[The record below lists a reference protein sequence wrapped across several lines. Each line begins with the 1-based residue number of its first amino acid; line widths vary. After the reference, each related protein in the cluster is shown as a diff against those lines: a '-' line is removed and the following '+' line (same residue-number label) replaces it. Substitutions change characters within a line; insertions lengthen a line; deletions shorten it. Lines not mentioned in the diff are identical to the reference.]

1 LTTSRNPTIYQ
12 GCFGFPPTVSGK
24 TYMIVAVP
32 KETYPEEKRIALI
45 PPTVPTLTKAG
56 LEVVIEAGAGEGANI
71 RDEDF
76 EAQGAR
82 VEPDRHQLL
91 SQADIVL
98 MVRGPGSDPDFPAA
112 DLDALKE
119 GAALIALLEP
129 LAEPATMKELAGRKL
144 TVFAMEL
151 MPRTTRAQSMDALS
165 SMATIA
171 GYKAVL
177 AAADAS
183 PKIFPMLMT
192 AAGTITPARVFV
204 LGAGVAGLQAIATA
218 RRLGAVV
225 EAFDIRPAVKEEV
238 ESLGAKFVQLELD
251 TEEAQD
257 SGGYAATQ
265 SEDFY
270 RRQQEL
276 MAERI
281 KDSDVVIT
289 TAAVPGKK
297 SPVLIPEEVVAGMR
311 VGSVIVDLAAEKGGN
326 CAVTQPGKKIVHQGV
341 IVIGP
346 INLSAEVPVHA
357 SQMYAKNISTFLLHV
372 IKEGKLDLDM
382 EDEII
387 KGALVSYEGRLVHEA
402 VLGALEKEE

>member
-1 LTTSRNPTIYQ
+1 
-12 GCFGFPPTVSGK
+12 
-24 TYMIVAVP
+24 MIVAVA
-32 KETYPEEKRIALI
+32 KETYPEEKRVALI
-45 PPTVPTLTKAG
+45 PSTVPALTKVG
-56 LEVVIEAGAGEGANI
+56 LEVVVQAGAGEGANHQ
-71 RDEDF
+71 DTDF

-82 VEPDRHQLL
+82 VEPDRNRLL

-98 MVRGPGSDPDFPAA
+98 MVRGPGAHKDFSVQ
-112 DLDALKE
+112 DLDSLKDQ
-119 GAALIALLEP
+119 ATLIGFLEP
-129 LAEPATMKELAGRKL
+129 LAEPLVMKELAARKL

-183 PKIFPMLMT
+183 PKLFPMFMT

-204 LGAGVAGLQAIATA
+204 LGAGVAGLQAIATS

-238 ESLGAKFVQLELD
+238 ESLGAKFVQLELETD
-251 TEEAQD
+251 EAQD
-257 SGGYAATQ
+257 SGGYATAQ

-276 MAERI
+276 MAQRI
-281 KDSDVVIT
+281 QHSDVVIT

-297 SPVLIPEEVVAGMR
+297 SPVLISKEVVSGMR
-311 VGSVIVDLAAEKGGN
+311 PGSVVVDLAAEKGGN
-326 CAVTQPGKKIVHQGV
+326 CAVTLPGKKIVHQGV

-346 INLSAEVPVHA
+346 LNLAAEVPVHA
-357 SQMYAKNISTFLLHV
+357 SQMYAKNISTFLLNMV
-372 IKEGKLDLDM
+372 KEGELELDM
-382 EDEII
+382 EDEIT
-387 KGALVSYEGRLVHEA
+387 KGAMVAHGGQVVHEG
-402 VLGALEKEE
+402 VLSALEKEEK

>member
-1 LTTSRNPTIYQ
+1 ML
-12 GCFGFPPTVSGK
+12 
-24 TYMIVAVP
+24 VAIP
-32 KETYPEEKRIALI
+32 KEIYPGERRVALI
-45 PPTVPTLTKAG
+45 PPTVPALIKAG
-56 LEVVIEAGAGEGANI
+56 LEVAIEAGAGEAANSP
-71 RDEDF
+71 DNAY

-82 VEPDRHQLL
+82 VEQDRHRLL
-91 SQADIVL
+91 AQADIVL
-98 MVRGPGSDPDFPAA
+98 MVRGPGSYPDFPSA

-119 GAALIALLEP
+119 GSTLISFTEP
-129 LAEPATMKELAGRKL
+129 LAQPEIMKELAERKL
-144 TVFAMEL
+144 TVFSMEL

-183 PKIFPMLMT
+183 PKLFPMFMT
-192 AAGTITPARVFV
+192 AAGTITPSRVFV

-238 ESLGAKFVQLELD
+238 ESLGAKFVQLELE

-257 SGGYAATQ
+257 SGGYAKAQ

-281 KDSDVVIT
+281 KNSDVVIT

-297 SPVLIPEEVVAGMR
+297 SPVLISEEVVASMR
-311 VGSVIVDLAAEKGGN
+311 PGSVIVDIAADKGGN
-326 CAVTQPGKKIVHQGV
+326 CAVTKPGEKIVHKGV

-346 INLSAEVPVHA
+346 LNIPAAVPVHA
-357 SQMYAKNISTFLLHV
+357 SQMYAKNISTFLLHLV
-372 IKEGKLDLDM
+372 KEGKLELDLD
-382 EDEII
+382 DEIT
-387 KGALVSYEGRLVHEA
+387 KGAMVAHGGKLVHQA
-402 VLGALEKEE
+402 VLDALGK

>member
-1 LTTSRNPTIYQ
+1 ML
-12 GCFGFPPTVSGK
+12 
-24 TYMIVAVP
+24 VAVP
-32 KETYPEEKRIALI
+32 KEIYPGERRIALI
-45 PPTVPTLTKAG
+45 PQSLPALTKAG
-56 LEVVIEAGAGEGANI
+56 LEVVIEAGAGEGINSKDA
-71 RDEDF
+71 DF

-82 VEPDRHQLL
+82 VEQDRHRLL

-119 GAALIALLEP
+119 GTTLISFTEP
-129 LAEPATMKELAGRKL
+129 LAQPEIMKKLAERKL
-144 TVFAMEL
+144 TVFSMEL

-183 PKIFPMLMT
+183 PKLFPMFMT
-192 AAGTITPARVFV
+192 AAGTITPSRVFI

-225 EAFDIRPAVKEEV
+225 EAFDIRPVVKEEV
-238 ESLGAKFVQLELD
+238 ESLGAKFVQLEMD
-251 TEEAQD
+251 ADEAQD
-257 SGGYAATQ
+257 SGGYATAQ

-281 KDSDVVIT
+281 KNSDVVIT

-297 SPVLIPEEVVAGMR
+297 SPVLISEEVVAGMR
-311 VGSVIVDLAAEKGGN
+311 PGSVIVDIAADKGGN
-326 CAVTQPGKKIVHQGV
+326 CAVTKPGEKIV
-341 IVIGP
+341 
-346 INLSAEVPVHA
+346 
-357 SQMYAKNISTFLLHV
+357 
-372 IKEGKLDLDM
+372 
-382 EDEII
+382 
-387 KGALVSYEGRLVHEA
+387 
-402 VLGALEKEE
+402 

>member
-1 LTTSRNPTIYQ
+1 
-12 GCFGFPPTVSGK
+12 
-24 TYMIVAVP
+24 
-32 KETYPEEKRIALI
+32 
-45 PPTVPTLTKAG
+45 
-56 LEVVIEAGAGEGANI
+56 
-71 RDEDF
+71 
-76 EAQGAR
+76 
-82 VEPDRHQLL
+82 
-91 SQADIVL
+91 
-98 MVRGPGSDPDFPAA
+98 
-112 DLDALKE
+112 
-119 GAALIALLEP
+119 
-129 LAEPATMKELAGRKL
+129 MKELAARKL
-144 TVFAMEL
+144 TVFSMEL

-183 PKIFPMLMT
+183 PKLFPMFMT

-238 ESLGAKFVQLELD
+238 ESLGAKFVQLELE

-257 SGGYAATQ
+257 AGGYATAQ

-281 KDSDVVIT
+281 KNSDVVIT

-297 SPVLIPEEVVAGMR
+297 SPVLISEEVVAGMR
-311 VGSVIVDLAAEKGGN
+311 TGSVIIDLAAEKGGN
-326 CAVTQPGKKIVHQGV
+326 CAVTKPGEKIVHQGV

-346 INLSAEVPVHA
+346 VNLPAEVPVHA
-357 SQMYAKNISTFLLHV
+357 SQMYAKNISTFLLHM
-372 IKEGKLDLDM
+372 IKEGKLELDM
-382 EDEII
+382 EDEIT
-387 KGALVSYEGRLVHEA
+387 KGAMVAHGGQLVHEA
-402 VLGALEKEE
+402 VLSALEKEK

>member
-1 LTTSRNPTIYQ
+1 ML
-12 GCFGFPPTVSGK
+12 
-24 TYMIVAVP
+24 VAVP
-32 KETYPEEKRIALI
+32 KEIYPGERRVALI
-45 PPTVPTLTKAG
+45 PQTVPSLIKAG
-56 LEVVIEAGAGEGANI
+56 LEVVIEAGAGESANSPD
-71 RDEDF
+71 RDF
-76 EAQGAR
+76 EVQGAR
-82 VEPDRHQLL
+82 IEKDRHSLL
-91 SQADIVL
+91 AQADIVL
-98 MVRGPGSDPDFPAA
+98 MVRGPGSYPEFPTA
-112 DLDALKE
+112 DLDALRD
-119 GAALIALLEP
+119 GSVLISFTEP
-129 LAEPATMKELAGRKL
+129 LAQPEIMKDLAERKL
-144 TVFAMEL
+144 TVFSMEL

-165 SMATIA
+165 SMATIS

-183 PKIFPMLMT
+183 PKLFPMFMT

-238 ESLGAKFVQLELD
+238 ESLGAKFIQLELE
-251 TEEAQD
+251 TQEAQD
-257 SGGYAATQ
+257 SGGYAKAQ

-281 KDSDVVIT
+281 KNSDVVIT

-297 SPVLIPEEVVAGMR
+297 SPVLISEEVVDSMR
-311 VGSVIVDLAAEKGGN
+311 PGSVIVDIAADKGGN
-326 CAVTQPGKKIVHQGV
+326 CAVTKPGEKIIHKGV

-346 INLSAEVPVHA
+346 LNIPAQVPVHA
-357 SQMYAKNISTFLLHV
+357 SQMYAKNISTFLLHMV
-372 IKEGKLDLDM
+372 KEGKLELNL

-387 KGALVSYEGRLVHEA
+387 KGAMVAHGGKLVHQA
-402 VLGALEKEE
+402 VLNALGK

>member
-1 LTTSRNPTIYQ
+1 
-12 GCFGFPPTVSGK
+12 
-24 TYMIVAVP
+24 
-32 KETYPEEKRIALI
+32 
-45 PPTVPTLTKAG
+45 
-56 LEVVIEAGAGEGANI
+56 
-71 RDEDF
+71 
-76 EAQGAR
+76 
-82 VEPDRHQLL
+82 
-91 SQADIVL
+91 

-119 GAALIALLEP
+119 GATLIAFLEP
-129 LAEPATMKELAGRKL
+129 LAEPVIMKELAARKL
-144 TVFAMEL
+144 TVFSMEL

-183 PKIFPMLMT
+183 PKLFPMFMT

-238 ESLGAKFVQLELD
+238 ESLGAKFVQLELEA
-251 TEEAQD
+251 EEAQD
-257 SGGYAATQ
+257 SGGYATAQ

-270 RRQQEL
+270 QRQQEL

-281 KDSDVVIT
+281 KNSDVVIT

-297 SPVLIPEEVVAGMR
+297 SPVLISEEVVAGMR
-311 VGSVIVDLAAEKGGN
+311 TGSVIIDLAAEKGGN
-326 CAVTQPGKKIVHQGV
+326 CAVTKAGEKIVHQGV

-346 INLSAEVPVHA
+346 VNLSAEVPVHA
-357 SQMYAKNISTFLLHV
+357 SQMYAKNISTFLLHM
-372 IKEGKLDLDM
+372 IKEGKLVLDM
-382 EDEII
+382 ADEIT
-387 KGALVSYEGRLVHEA
+387 KGAMVAHGGQLLHEA
-402 VLGALEKEE
+402 VLSALEKEE

>member
-1 LTTSRNPTIYQ
+1 
-12 GCFGFPPTVSGK
+12 
-24 TYMIVAVP
+24 MIVAVP
-32 KETYPEEKRIALI
+32 KETFPGEKRIALNSQ
-45 PPTVPTLTKAG
+45 TVPALTKAG
-56 LEVVIEAGAGEGANI
+56 LEVIVEAGAGEGANI
-71 RDEDF
+71 KDADF

-82 VEPDRHQLL
+82 VEPDRHRLL

-98 MVRGPGSDPDFPAA
+98 MVRGPGSHPDFPAA

-119 GAALIALLEP
+119 GATLIAFLEP
-129 LAEPATMKELAGRKL
+129 LAEPAVMKELAARKL
-144 TVFAMEL
+144 TVFSMEL

-183 PKIFPMLMT
+183 PKLFPMFMT

-238 ESLGAKFVQLELD
+238 ESLGAKFVQLELEA
-251 TEEAQD
+251 EEAQD
-257 SGGYAATQ
+257 AGGYATAQ

-281 KDSDVVIT
+281 KNSDVVIT

-297 SPVLIPEEVVAGMR
+297 SPVLISEEVVAGMR
-311 VGSVIVDLAAEKGGN
+311 TGSVIIDLAAEKGGN
-326 CAVTQPGKKIVHQGV
+326 CAVTKPGEKIVHQGV

-346 INLSAEVPVHA
+346 VNLSAEVPVHA
-357 SQMYAKNISTFLLHV
+357 SQMYAKNISTFLLHM

-382 EDEII
+382 EDEIT
-387 KGALVSYEGRLVHEA
+387 KGAMVAHGGQLLHEA
-402 VLGALEKEE
+402 VLSALEKEE

>member
-1 LTTSRNPTIYQ
+1 
-12 GCFGFPPTVSGK
+12 
-24 TYMIVAVP
+24 MIVAVP
-32 KETYPEEKRIALI
+32 KETFPGEKRIALNSQ
-45 PPTVPTLTKAG
+45 TVPALTKAG
-56 LEVVIEAGAGEGANI
+56 LEVIVEAGAGEGANI
-71 RDEDF
+71 KDADF

-82 VEPDRHQLL
+82 VEPDRHRLL

-119 GAALIALLEP
+119 GATLIAFLEP
-129 LAEPATMKELAGRKL
+129 LAEPAIMKELAARKL
-144 TVFAMEL
+144 TVFSMEL

-183 PKIFPMLMT
+183 PKLFPMFMT

-238 ESLGAKFVQLELD
+238 ESLGAKFVQLELE

-257 SGGYAATQ
+257 AGGYATAQ

-281 KDSDVVIT
+281 KNSDVVIT

-297 SPVLIPEEVVAGMR
+297 SPVLISEEVVAGMR
-311 VGSVIVDLAAEKGGN
+311 TGSVIIDLAAEKGGN
-326 CAVTQPGKKIVHQGV
+326 CAVTKPGEKIVHQGV

-346 INLSAEVPVHA
+346 VNLPAEVPVHA
-357 SQMYAKNISTFLLHV
+357 SQMYAKNISTFLLHM
-372 IKEGKLDLDM
+372 IKEGKLELDM
-382 EDEII
+382 EDEIT
-387 KGALVSYEGRLVHEA
+387 KGAMVAHGGQLVHEA
-402 VLGALEKEE
+402 VLSALEKEK

>member
-1 LTTSRNPTIYQ
+1 ML
-12 GCFGFPPTVSGK
+12 
-24 TYMIVAVP
+24 VAVP
-32 KETYPEEKRIALI
+32 KEIYPGERRVALI
-45 PPTVPTLTKAG
+45 PQTVPALIKAG
-56 LEVVIEAGAGEGANI
+56 LEVAIEAGAGEGVNSPDKAY
-71 RDEDF
+71 ED
-76 EAQGAR
+76 QGAR
-82 VEPDRHQLL
+82 VEGDRQSLL
-91 SQADIVL
+91 AQADIVL
-98 MVRGPGSDPDFPAA
+98 MVRGPGSYPDFPAA

-119 GAALIALLEP
+119 GSILISFTEP
-129 LAEPATMKELAGRKL
+129 LAQPEIMQELAERKL
-144 TVFAMEL
+144 TVFSMEL

-183 PKIFPMLMT
+183 PKLFPMFMT
-192 AAGTITPARVFV
+192 AAGTITPSRVFV

-238 ESLGAKFVQLELD
+238 ESLGAKFIQLELE
-251 TEEAQD
+251 TQEAQD
-257 SGGYAATQ
+257 AGGYAKAQ

-281 KDSDVVIT
+281 KNSDVVIT

-297 SPVLIPEEVVAGMR
+297 SPVLISEEVVASMR
-311 VGSVIVDLAAEKGGN
+311 PGSVIVDIAAEKGGN
-326 CAVTQPGKKIVHQGV
+326 CAVTKPGEKIAHKGV

-346 INLSAEVPVHA
+346 LNISAEVPVHA
-357 SQMYAKNISTFLLHV
+357 SQMYAKNISTFLLHM
-372 IKEGKLDLDM
+372 IKEGKVEVDL
-382 EDEII
+382 EDEIT
-387 KGALVSYEGRLVHEA
+387 KGALVAHGGKVVHQA
-402 VLGALEKEE
+402 VMDALGK

>member
-1 LTTSRNPTIYQ
+1 ML
-12 GCFGFPPTVSGK
+12 
-24 TYMIVAVP
+24 VAVP
-32 KETYPEEKRIALI
+32 KEIYPGERRVALI
-45 PPTVPTLTKAG
+45 PQTVPSLIKAG
-56 LEVVIEAGAGEGANI
+56 LEVVIEAGAGESANSPD
-71 RDEDF
+71 RDF
-76 EAQGAR
+76 EVQGAR
-82 VEPDRHQLL
+82 IEKDRHSLL
-91 SQADIVL
+91 AQADIVL
-98 MVRGPGSDPDFPAA
+98 MVRGPGSYPEFPTA
-112 DLDALKE
+112 DLDALKD
-119 GAALIALLEP
+119 GSVLISFTEP
-129 LAEPATMKELAGRKL
+129 LAQPEIMKDLAERKL
-144 TVFAMEL
+144 TVFSMEL

-165 SMATIA
+165 SMATIS

-183 PKIFPMLMT
+183 PKLFPMFMT

-238 ESLGAKFVQLELD
+238 ESLGAKFIQLELE
-251 TEEAQD
+251 TQEAQD
-257 SGGYAATQ
+257 SGGYAKAQ

-281 KDSDVVIT
+281 KNSDVVIT

-297 SPVLIPEEVVAGMR
+297 SPVLISEEVVDSMR
-311 VGSVIVDLAAEKGGN
+311 PGSVIVDIAADKGGN
-326 CAVTQPGKKIVHQGV
+326 CAVTKPGEKIIHKGV

-346 INLSAEVPVHA
+346 LNIPAQVPVHA
-357 SQMYAKNISTFLLHV
+357 SQMYAKNISTFLLHMV
-372 IKEGKLDLDM
+372 KEGKLELNL

-387 KGALVSYEGRLVHEA
+387 KGAMVAHGGKLVHQA
-402 VLGALEKEE
+402 VLNALGK

>member
-1 LTTSRNPTIYQ
+1 
-12 GCFGFPPTVSGK
+12 
-24 TYMIVAVP
+24 MIVAVP

-45 PPTVPTLTKAG
+45 PQALPALTKAG
-56 LEVVIEAGAGEGANI
+56 LEVVVQAGAGDGINCQ
-71 RDEDF
+71 DKDF
-76 EAQGAR
+76 EVEGAR
-82 VEPDRHQLL
+82 VEVDRHRLL

-98 MVRGPGSDPDFPAA
+98 MVRGPGAHKEFPAQ
-112 DLDALKE
+112 DLDSLKD
-119 GAALIALLEP
+119 GAVLIGFLEP
-129 LAEPATMKELAGRKL
+129 LAELGIMEELASRKL
-144 TVFAMEL
+144 TAFAMEL

-183 PKIFPMLMT
+183 PKLFPMFMT

-251 TEEAQD
+251 AEEAQD
-257 SGGYAATQ
+257 SGGYATAQ

-276 MAERI
+276 MAQRI
-281 KDSDVVIT
+281 QNSDVVIT

-297 SPVLIPEEVVAGMR
+297 SPVLISEEVIGGMR
-311 VGSVIVDLAAEKGGN
+311 PGSVVVDLAAEKGGN
-326 CAVTQPGKKIVHQGV
+326 CAVTEPGKRIVHRGV
-341 IVIGP
+341 TVIGP
-346 INLSAEVPVHA
+346 MNIPSEVPVHA
-357 SQMYAKNISTFLLHV
+357 SQMYAKNISTFLLNMV
-372 IKEGKLDLDM
+372 KEGKLELDM
-382 EDEII
+382 EDEITI
-387 KGALVSYEGRLVHEA
+387 GAMVTHDGRVLHEA
-402 VLGALEKEE
+402 VLAALERENK

>member
-1 LTTSRNPTIYQ
+1 
-12 GCFGFPPTVSGK
+12 
-24 TYMIVAVP
+24 MIVAVP
-32 KETYPEEKRIALI
+32 KETYPEEQRIALI
-45 PPTVPTLTKAG
+45 PQAVPALTKAG
-56 LEVVIEAGAGEGANI
+56 LEVVIEAGAGEGINSQ
-71 RDEDF
+71 DGDF

-82 VEPDRHQLL
+82 VEPDRNRLL

-98 MVRGPGSDPDFPAA
+98 MVRGPGAHREFPAA
-112 DLDALKE
+112 DLDSLKE
-119 GAALIALLEP
+119 GTALIGLLEP
-129 LAEPATMKELAGRKL
+129 LAEPEVMKELAGRKL

-177 AAADAS
+177 AAADAA
-183 PKIFPMLMT
+183 PKLFPMFMT
-192 AAGTITPARVFV
+192 AAGTVTASRVFV

-238 ESLGAKFVQLELD
+238 ESLGAKFVQLELE

-257 SGGYAATQ
+257 SGGYATAQ

-281 KDSDVVIT
+281 KASDVVIT

-297 SPVLIPEEVVAGMR
+297 SPVLISEEVVGGMR
-311 VGSVIVDLAAEKGGN
+311 PGAVIVDLAAEKGGN
-326 CAVTQPGKKIVHQGV
+326 CAVTEPGKKIVYQGV
-341 IVIGP
+341 TVIGP
-346 INLSAEVPVHA
+346 MNVPSEVPVHA
-357 SQMYAKNISTFLLHV
+357 SQMYAKNISTFLLHMV
-372 IKEGKLDLDM
+372 KEGKLELDM
-382 EDEII
+382 EDEIT
-387 KGALVSYEGRLVHEA
+387 KGAMVAHQGQVVHEA
-402 VLGALEKEE
+402 VLAALEKEN

>member
-1 LTTSRNPTIYQ
+1 
-12 GCFGFPPTVSGK
+12 
-24 TYMIVAVP
+24 MIVAVP

-45 PPTVPTLTKAG
+45 PQAIPALTKVG
-56 LEVVIEAGAGEGANI
+56 LEVVVEAGAGEGANI
-71 RDEDF
+71 KDEDF

-82 VEPDRHQLL
+82 VEQDRQRLL
-91 SQADIVL
+91 SQADVVL
-98 MVRGPGSDPDFPAA
+98 MVRGPGSHDDFPAA
-112 DLDALKE
+112 DLDVLKE
-119 GAALIALLEP
+119 GTVLIAFLEP
-129 LAEPATMKELAGRKL
+129 LAAPATMKELADRKL

-183 PKIFPMLMT
+183 PKLFPMFMT

-204 LGAGVAGLQAIATA
+204 LGAGVAGLQAIASA

-225 EAFDIRPAVKEEV
+225 EAFDIRPIVKEEV
-238 ESLGAKFVQLELD
+238 ESLGAKFVQLEME

-257 SGGYAATQ
+257 SGGYATAQ

-281 KDSDVVIT
+281 KASDVVIT

-297 SPVLIPEEVVAGMR
+297 SPVLISEEVVAGMKP
-311 VGSVIVDLAAEKGGN
+311 GSVIVDLAAEKGGN
-326 CAVTQPGKKIVHQGV
+326 CAVTKPGEKIVHKGV
-341 IVIGP
+341 TVIGP
-346 INLSAEVPVHA
+346 DNLSADVPMHA
-357 SQMYAKNISTFLLHV
+357 SQMYAKNISTFLLNM
-372 IKEGKLDLDM
+372 IKEGKLDLNM
-382 EDEII
+382 EDEIT
-387 KGALVSYEGRLVHEA
+387 KGAMVSHGGQLVHDA
-402 VLGALEKEE
+402 VISALEKED

>member
-1 LTTSRNPTIYQ
+1 
-12 GCFGFPPTVSGK
+12 
-24 TYMIVAVP
+24 MIVAVP
-32 KETYPEEKRIALI
+32 KETYPEEKRVALI
-45 PPTVPTLTKAG
+45 PSSVPALTKAG
-56 LEVVIEAGAGEGANI
+56 LEVVIEAGAGEGANSK
-71 RDEDF
+71 DADF
-76 EAQGAR
+76 ESQGAR
-82 VEPDRHQLL
+82 VEPDRHRLL

-98 MVRGPGSDPDFPAA
+98 MVRGPGAHRDFPVA
-112 DLDALKE
+112 DLDSLKE
-119 GAALIALLEP
+119 GATLIGFLEP
-129 LAEPATMKELAGRKL
+129 LAEPDSMKELASRKL

-183 PKIFPMLMT
+183 PKLFPMFMT
-192 AAGTITPARVFV
+192 AAGTVTASRVFV

-238 ESLGAKFVQLELD
+238 ESLGAKFVQLELE
-251 TEEAQD
+251 TEEAED
-257 SGGYAATQ
+257 AGGYAKAQ

-276 MAERI
+276 MSKRI
-281 KDSDVVIT
+281 QASDVVIT

-297 SPVLIPEEVVAGMR
+297 SPVLISEEVVAGMR
-311 VGSVIVDLAAEKGGN
+311 AGSVIVDLAAEKGGN
-326 CAVTQPGKKIVHQGV
+326 CALTEPGKKIVHQGV

-346 INLSAEVPVHA
+346 VNLPAEVPVHA
-357 SQMYAKNISTFLLHV
+357 SQMYAKNISTFLLHM
-372 IKEGKLDLDM
+372 IKEGKLELDM

-387 KGALVSYEGRLVHEA
+387 KEALVSHGGQLVHQA
-402 VLGALEKEE
+402 VLSALEKEE

>member
-1 LTTSRNPTIYQ
+1 
-12 GCFGFPPTVSGK
+12 
-24 TYMIVAVP
+24 MIVAVP
-32 KETYPEEKRIALI
+32 KEVYPGERRVALVPQTVSALI
-45 PPTVPTLTKAG
+45 KAG
-56 LEVVIEAGAGEGANI
+56 LEVAIETGAGEGVNRQDA
-71 RDEDF
+71 EF

-82 VEPDRHQLL
+82 VEKDRRQLL

-98 MVRGPGSDPDFPAA
+98 MVRGPGSYPDFPAA

-119 GAALIALLEP
+119 GVVLIGFLEP
-129 LAEPATMKELAGRKL
+129 LAQPKIMKDLAERKITL
-144 TVFAMEL
+144 FSMEL

-177 AAADAS
+177 AAADS
-183 PKIFPMLMT
+183 LPKLFPMFMT
-192 AAGTITPARVFV
+192 AAGTVTPARVFV

-238 ESLGAKFVQLELD
+238 ESLGAKFVQLEL
-251 TEEAQD
+251 EAEDSQD
-257 SGGYAATQ
+257 SGGYAKAQ

-281 KDSDVVIT
+281 KNSDVVIT
-289 TAAVPGKK
+289 TAAVPGKRA
-297 SPVLIPEEVVAGMR
+297 PVLISEEVASAMR
-311 VGSVIVDLAAEKGGN
+311 PGSVIVDIAAEKGGN
-326 CAVTQPGKKIVHQGV
+326 CALTKPGEKVVHQGV

-346 INLSAEVPVHA
+346 LNIPAEVPVHA
-357 SQMYAKNISTFLLHV
+357 SQMYAKNISTFLLHM
-372 IKEGKLDLDM
+372 IKEGKLNLDM
-382 EDEII
+382 DDEITR
-387 KGALVSYEGRLVHEA
+387 GALVAHDGKLVNQA
-402 VLGALEKEE
+402 ILDALKQED

>member
-1 LTTSRNPTIYQ
+1 LTLLRNPTIFES
-12 GCFGFPPTVSGK
+12 CFDLTIIRRTK
-24 TYMIVAVP
+24 MLVAVP
-32 KETYPEEKRIALI
+32 KEIYPGERRVALI
-45 PPTVPTLTKAG
+45 PQTVRPLIKAG
-56 LEVVIEAGAGEGANI
+56 LEVAIEAGAGESANSP
-71 RDEDF
+71 DKDY

-82 VEPDRHQLL
+82 IEPDRHSLL
-91 SQADIVL
+91 AQADIVL
-98 MVRGPGSDPDFPAA
+98 MVRGPGSYPDFPGA

-119 GAALIALLEP
+119 GSALISFTEP
-129 LAEPATMKELAGRKL
+129 LAQPEIMKDLAERKL
-144 TVFAMEL
+144 TVFSMEL

-165 SMATIA
+165 SMATIS

-183 PKIFPMLMT
+183 PKLFPMFMT
-192 AAGTITPARVFV
+192 AAGTITPARVFI

-238 ESLGAKFVQLELD
+238 ESLGAKFVQLELETQETQD
-251 TEEAQD
+251 T
-257 SGGYAATQ
+257 GGYAKAQ

-281 KDSDVVIT
+281 KNSDAVIT

-297 SPVLIPEEVVAGMR
+297 SPVLISEEVVASMR
-311 VGSVIVDLAAEKGGN
+311 PGSVIVDIAADKGGN
-326 CAVTQPGKKIVHQGV
+326 CAVTKPGEKIIHKDV

-346 INLSAEVPVHA
+346 LNIPAQVPVHA
-357 SQMYAKNISTFLLHV
+357 SQMYAKNISTFLLHMV
-372 IKEGKLDLDM
+372 KEGKLELDF
-382 EDEII
+382 EDEIT
-387 KGALVSYEGRLVHEA
+387 KGAMVAHGGKLVHQA
-402 VLGALEKEE
+402 VLAALGK

>member
-1 LTTSRNPTIYQ
+1 
-12 GCFGFPPTVSGK
+12 
-24 TYMIVAVP
+24 MIVAVP
-32 KETYPEEKRIALI
+32 KETYPDEKRIALI
-45 PPTVPTLTKAG
+45 PQMVPALIKAG
-56 LEVVIEAGAGEGANI
+56 LEVVVEAGAGEGANSK
-71 RDEDF
+71 DGDF

-82 VEPDRHQLL
+82 VEPDRHRLL

-98 MVRGPGSDPDFPAA
+98 MVRGPGAHKDFPAR
-112 DLDALKE
+112 DLDTLKD
-119 GAALIALLEP
+119 GATLIGFLEP
-129 LAEPATMKELAGRKL
+129 LAEPQVMKELAGRKL

-183 PKIFPMLMT
+183 PKLFPMFMT

-238 ESLGAKFVQLELD
+238 ESLGAKFIQLELEAED
-251 TEEAQD
+251 AQD
-257 SGGYAATQ
+257 SGGYATAQ

-281 KDSDVVIT
+281 KISDVLIT

-297 SPVLIPEEVVAGMR
+297 SPVLISEEVVAGMR
-311 VGSVIVDLAAEKGGN
+311 PGSVIVDLAAEKGGN
-326 CAVTQPGKKIVHQGV
+326 CAVTLPGKKIVHHEV
-341 IVIGP
+341 TVIGP
-346 INLSAEVPVHA
+346 LNISAEVPVHA
-357 SQMYAKNISTFLLHV
+357 SQMYSKNISTFLLNM
-372 IKEGKLDLDM
+372 IKEGKLELDM
-382 EDEII
+382 EDEITR
-387 KGALVSYEGRLVHEA
+387 GAMVAHGGQVVHEA
-402 VLGALEKEE
+402 VLAALEREDK

>member
-1 LTTSRNPTIYQ
+1 
-12 GCFGFPPTVSGK
+12 
-24 TYMIVAVP
+24 MIVAVP
-32 KETYPEEKRIALI
+32 KETFPGEKRIALNSQ
-45 PPTVPTLTKAG
+45 TVPALTKAG
-56 LEVVIEAGAGEGANI
+56 LEVIVEAGAGEGANI
-71 RDEDF
+71 KDADF

-82 VEPDRHQLL
+82 VEPDRHRLL

-98 MVRGPGSDPDFPAA
+98 MVRGPGSHPDFPAA

-119 GAALIALLEP
+119 GATLIAFLEP
-129 LAEPATMKELAGRKL
+129 LAEPAIMKELAARKL
-144 TVFAMEL
+144 TVFSMEL

-183 PKIFPMLMT
+183 PKLFPMFMT

-238 ESLGAKFVQLELD
+238 ESLGAKFVQLELE

-257 SGGYAATQ
+257 AGGYATAQ

-281 KDSDVVIT
+281 KNSDVVIT

-297 SPVLIPEEVVAGMR
+297 SPVLISEEVVAGMR
-311 VGSVIVDLAAEKGGN
+311 TGSVIIDLAAEKGGN
-326 CAVTQPGKKIVHQGV
+326 CAVTKPGEKIVHQGV

-346 INLSAEVPVHA
+346 VNLPAEVPVHA
-357 SQMYAKNISTFLLHV
+357 SQMYAKNISTFLLHM
-372 IKEGKLDLDM
+372 IKEGKLELDM
-382 EDEII
+382 EDEIT
-387 KGALVSYEGRLVHEA
+387 KGAMVAHGGQLVHEA
-402 VLGALEKEE
+402 VLSALEKEK